1 MTKARSQQV
10 SLEAT
15 PYYHCVSRCGN
26 LSYDDN
32 NKYIDSTDGTR
43 YLNLKSAAPLSYAQ
57 TLDATRVGGLY
68 QEYHIASQTE
78 AYQFANAFIGHEQF
92 NDDSSVQV
100 HSHRT
105 GTIWEDGLLGDNYTT
120 DIDFA
125 WFISDTLDRA
135 GYFSLAEAT
144 NSVNLKESFS
154 SFEFTDRFS
163 AQNGP
168 NARLISWLLVDSRPD
183 VQGASIPSPNAFILM
198 ALGLF
203 GLGVVRRQSAQG

>member
-1 MTKARSQQV
+1 VETRSIIRAIAPLIACLV
-10 SLEAT
+10 LPPVHAT
-15 PYYHCVSRCGN
+15 VITHGN

-78 AYQFANAFIGHEQF
+78 AYKFANAFIGHEEF

-105 GTIWEDGLLGDNYTT
+105 GTTWEDGILGDNYTT
-120 DIDFA
+120 DID
-125 WFISDTLDRA
+125 
-135 GYFSLAEAT
+135 
-144 NSVNLKESFS
+144 
-154 SFEFTDRFS
+154 
-163 AQNGP
+163 
-168 NARLISWLLVDSRPD
+168 
-183 VQGASIPSPNAFILM
+183 
-198 ALGLF
+198 
-203 GLGVVRRQSAQG
+203 

>member
-43 YLNLKSAAPLSYAQ
+43 YLNLTGAAPLSYAQ

-78 AYQFANAFIGHEQF
+78 AYQFANAFIGNEQF
-92 NDDSSVQV
+92 NDDSSTTTVQCRYIATGPV
-100 HSHRT
+100 QSGKMAYSAIITPQISTSH
-105 GTIWEDGLLGDNYTT
+105 G
-120 DIDFA
+120 
-125 WFISDTLDRA
+125 
-135 GYFSLAEAT
+135 
-144 NSVNLKESFS
+144 S
-154 SFEFTDRFS
+154 S
-163 AQNGP
+163 P
-168 NARLISWLLVDSRPD
+168 
-183 VQGASIPSPNAFILM
+183 IPSIER
-198 ALGLF
+198 GIS
-203 GLGVVRRQSAQG
+203 V